1 MKKVIAAQIL
11 VYSLAL
17 FICACN
23 PLGPEPIN
31 FGKDQCHYCKMTIAN
46 PNFGA
51 ELITDK
57 GRILKYDAAECM
69 VNHIKEESPEHQSL
83 YVIAYDEPKE
93 LYLVDSLYFIISP
106 DFRSPMGAN
115 LAAFSTRHVVEPKYQ
130 QQLIRWEQLVNKLN
144 K

>member
-1 MKKVIAAQIL
+1 MKKVVNTQIL
-11 VYSLAL
+11 ICFLTL

-23 PLGPEPIN
+23 PSGPEPIN

-46 PNFGA
+46 PNYGA

-57 GRILKYDAAECM
+57 GRILKYDATECM
-69 VNHIKEESPEHQSL
+69 VNHIKEESASYQDL
-83 YVIAYDEPKE
+83 FVIAYNEPKQ
-93 LYLVDSLYFIISP
+93 LYKVDSLYFIISL

-115 LAAFSTRHVVEPKYQ
+115 LAAFSKKSEIQPKYES
-130 QQLIRWEQLVNKLN
+130 LILNWEQLVNKLS